1 MFLCSLRYCLKCYF
15 SKGVYTFTLSTVY
28 IYIYI
33 YIYIYVMLKHSLSS
47 KIEFSFNS
55 YILYFGV
62 RIRSTSS
69 GTWYLSFQHKKI
81 FLESASEIALRCI
94 YTV

>member
-1 MFLCSLRYCLKCYF
+1 MFIEILFKMLLF
-15 SKGVYTFTLSTVY
+15 KGGVHIYAEHC
-28 IYIYI
+28 IYI
-33 YIYIYVMLKHSLSS
+33 MLKHSLSS